1 MPNKIPRVKFYLNG
15 QSTQID
21 RFYLDALALT
31 HHGQKYEDK
40 DIRKQVNKIVREI
53 MKDSPVKTQIIH
65 QKILASFLPPAIQKQ
80 LSDEQ

>member
-1 MPNKIPRVKFYLNG
+1 MGNRIPRIKLWINS

-31 HHGQKYEDK
+31 HFGQKYEDK
-40 DIRKQVNKIVREI
+40 AIRKQINRLVREI
-53 MKDSPVKTQIIH
+53 MKDSPVQTQIIH

-80 LSDEQ
+80 LAE